1 VEIAVV
7 DVLMEFQPKEN
18 MFLQQHDLEPENSE
32 RAIILFV
39 PPVSRQFKEI
49 NRALDAI
56 QATATAGLVADLDVQ
71 MPSKKRSWDSAF
83 TDKKSADEPPVILHL
98 DRKIVPISSIKVID
112 NMKPPTIFVVQSS
125 DVGKDLVFSA
135 MPSQEEHVKPRRA
148 TMKKMKEKKVKES
161 PLVDD
166 GIRRRTRGQQLSK
179 GIEFHL

>member
-1 VEIAVV
+1 VDTLTADDVLPQPEGFAAALVDLVAPQVQNVVAPEEFDAVEIAVV

-39 PPVSRQFKEI
+39 PPVSQQFKEI

-135 MPSQEEHVKPRRA
+135 MPP
-148 TMKKMKEKKVKES
+148 
-161 PLVDD
+161 
-166 GIRRRTRGQQLSK
+166 
-179 GIEFHL
+179 